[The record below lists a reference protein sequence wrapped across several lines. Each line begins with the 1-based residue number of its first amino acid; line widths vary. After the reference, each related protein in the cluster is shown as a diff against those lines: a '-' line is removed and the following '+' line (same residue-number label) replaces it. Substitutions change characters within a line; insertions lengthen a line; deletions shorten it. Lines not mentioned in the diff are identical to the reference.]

1 MKEHKLNIHQV
12 MDILLRALDHI
23 DVRLVDH
30 GHRVAYIVYKM
41 LQADGSYSEREIQ
54 EICIVAALHDI
65 GAYKTEEIDHMM
77 RFESANVFDHSIY
90 GYLFLKHMSPLRK
103 WAEVVL
109 YHHMNY
115 DMYQH
120 LDRKHLQI
128 ADMIHLADRVDIML
142 QKNEQSLSFEE
153 MARQQNLRFGTHT
166 IELFRKAG
174 ELHDLNGNIKNGTYL
189 NELMDFGTTVEYSEE
204 RLLEFI
210 RMIAYSI
217 DFRSETTVSHVITTV
232 CISMEL
238 GKLFGLNENDL
249 KKIQLGAYLHDI
261 GKISTPLKI
270 LEKPGGLTDK
280 EMLIMKEHIDVTKKI
295 LKGRIHDDVLE
306 IAYRHHEKIDGSG
319 YPQRLKADKLTLSER
334 IVAVADMMS
343 ALTGKRSYK
352 KSFPKAAVI
361 EIMQNQKDAEKLC
374 GLVLDSAIR
383 HYDNIMESS
392 NENIVMV
399 TDMYDRIS
407 KEFHLIKKRF
417 EELK

>member
-1 MKEHKLNIHQV
+1 MKELNLNIYQV
-12 MDILLRALDHI
+12 IKILLRALDHI

-41 LQADGSYSEREIQ
+41 LQVDGSYNEREMQ
-54 EICIVAALHDI
+54 EICIVTALHDI

-77 RFESANVFDHSIY
+77 RFESADVFDHSIY
-90 GYLFLKHMSPLRK
+90 GYLFFKHMSPLRK

-128 ADMIHLADRVDIML
+128 ADMIHLADRVDVML
-142 QKNEQSLSFEE
+142 QKGEQSLSLEE
-153 MARQQNLRFGTHT
+153 MARQQNLHFGTHA
-166 IELFRKAG
+166 IELFQKVS
-174 ELHDLNGNIKNGTYL
+174 EQHDLSGNIKNGSYL
-189 NELMDFGTTVEYSEE
+189 NELMDFGTTAEYSEE
-204 RLLEFI
+204 TLLEFI

-249 KKIQLGAYLHDI
+249 EKIQLGAYLHDI
-261 GKISTPLKI
+261 GKISTPLGI
-270 LEKPGGLTDK
+270 LEKPGCLTHE
-280 EMLIMKEHIDVTKKI
+280 EMLIMKEHINVTREI

-319 YPQRLKADKLTLSER
+319 YPQKLKADKLTLSER
-334 IVAVADMMS
+334 IVAVADMVS

-352 KSFPKAAVI
+352 ESFPKAAVI
-361 EIMQNQKDAEKLC
+361 EIMQNQRDEGKLC
-374 GLVLDSAIR
+374 DRVLDSAIR
-383 HYDNIMESS
+383 HYDYIMESS
-392 NENIVMV
+392 NKNIIMV
-399 TDMYDRIS
+399 TDMYNHIR